1 MSKKAYEETNINAIG
16 QAIVGLTGATGYT
29 VAQMAD
35 AISDNLTLKPTGS
48 LSITA
53 NGTYNV
59 ADKEQAVVNVSG
71 GGSTLGTKTIT
82 ENGTYNASS
91 DNFDGYSQ
99 VTVDVPNPSTG
110 TINISQNGTYN
121 VTDKA
126 SAIVSVSGGGS
137 VPTGMY
143 VGEFTLEA
151 DATTHDV
158 SASFSATPK
167 TVIVQYADGQTMPAT
182 YATLTNYLVYGVTN
196 GSTRWT
202 GSTQTASVNNT
213 ATISNVAATGFTCG
227 TANATYPLKA
237 GRYLWIAIV

>member
-16 QAIVGLTGATGYT
+16 QAIVNLTGATGYT

-35 AISDNLTLKPTGS
+35 AISDNLALKPTGS

-53 NGTYNV
+53 NGTYDVTNK
-59 ADKEQAVVNVSG
+59 ASAVVNVSG

-91 DNFDGYSQ
+91 DNYDGYSQ
-99 VTVDVPNPSTG
+99 VTVNVPNPSTG
-110 TINISQNGTYN
+110 TLNITQNGTYD
-121 VTDKA
+121 VTNKA
-126 SAIVSVSGGGS
+126 SAVVNVSGGGG

-158 SASFSATPK
+158 SASFSAAPK
-167 TVIVQYADGQTMPAT
+167 TVIVQYADGQTLPSS
-182 YATLTNYLVYGVTN
+182 YATLSNYQVWNATV

-202 GSTQTASVNNT
+202 PSTQTAAANNN
-213 ATISNVAATGFTCG
+213 ATISNISATGFTCG

-237 GRYLWIAIV
+237 GRYLWVAFL